1 MASCTTGIPLV
12 GLFLRN
18 LWLMGGVVGEWLV
31 VWASCLHVWIEVGL
45 ALPSHCFLRQEM
57 SLQIT
62 SLFPGV

>member
-1 MASCTTGIPLV
+1 MSSCTTGIPLV

-45 ALPSHCFLRQEM
+45 ALSLLPQTRNVTPSHL
-57 SLQIT
+57 